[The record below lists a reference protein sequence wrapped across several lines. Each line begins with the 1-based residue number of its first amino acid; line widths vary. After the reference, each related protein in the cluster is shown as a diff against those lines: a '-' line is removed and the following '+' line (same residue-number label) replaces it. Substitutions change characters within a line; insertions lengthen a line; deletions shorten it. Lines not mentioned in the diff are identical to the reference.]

1 MLGGRAA
8 ERLVYGEVS
17 SGASNDLERATET
30 ARQMVTKFGMSDAL
44 GPLSYGRSR
53 GARYL
58 DGLGEDRNYSEETSQ
73 RIDREIREIINVQD
87 RRALEILT
95 ERRSVL
101 DGIVE
106 RLLEEE
112 TLNSDAL
119 SALVGEAGHP
129 VDAGPAPQ
137 SNGELSA

>member
-30 ARQMVTKFGMSDAL
+30 ARQMVTKFGMSEAI
-44 GPLSYGRSR
+44 GPMSYGRSR

-58 DGLGEDRNYSEETSQ
+58 DAMGEERNFSEATAQ
-73 RIDREIREIINVQD
+73 RIDREIHQIIETQD
-87 RRALEILT
+87 GRALEVLT
-95 ERRSVL
+95 RRRAVL
-101 DGIVE
+101 DAIVA

-112 TLNSDAL
+112 TVNAETLQ
-119 SALVGEAGHP
+119 ALVAGAEGVDVPSNEANG
-129 VDAGPAPQ
+129 VRPAQP
-137 SNGELSA
+137 